1 MSSTPKAEP
10 VSHAHQPAPVA
21 GAGEIVLARYRLRR
35 RLGAGG
41 MGVVY
46 LAWDEN
52 LEREVAVK
60 RIAVQ
65 HDPDGR
71 GEREALAAARL
82 SHPGIVALYESGR
95 DDDAVYLVSEIV
107 HGHTLAELLR
117 DGALSDRDAVRIGAA
132 LCAALEH
139 AHARG
144 VIHRDVKP
152 SNILCPDDPDVSG
165 SVAKLADFGIARMA
179 DHDVLTRT
187 GDIIGTLA
195 YMAPEQARG
204 ERIDGAADVYAL
216 GVVLYEAL
224 AGVNP
229 IRAGN
234 PAATARRVG
243 TRLPSLQRAR
253 RDLPSGL
260 CRAIDAAVQPEPG
273 ARAGLVTLRA
283 ALSDG
288 IERVADQRGPIA
300 FASPGE
306 PAEPVRALTDLERE
320 RSQPLR
326 DRWDAAEAEL
336 TRDPARPPSPRE
348 RRTEVAPRRAAPRAS
363 RAQEPAPERG
373 APRAQEPAPKPAR
386 PWKPPWAQEPA
397 PERARPWEAPRAQE
411 PAPERAR
418 PWEASRAQPAPDR
431 DGSWEAPRAQE
442 PASERDAPQAPRRHL
457 AGERDTP
464 RQGFVARIVA
474 GAAAAA
480 ISAAALAW
488 LGPAPPLQ
496 PMVGAGAVGGA
507 ILLLPRVG
515 WLLMAGALVAWLT
528 IAAPGIALLVAV
540 AAAPVAL
547 LLPRSGTSWSLPAL
561 GPLLGVVGL
570 AGVWPA
576 LAGQARRW
584 PVRAAL
590 GALGGWWLALVEAL
604 TSERLVSGPAN
615 GVAAHETWE
624 DSAVDATR
632 DALWPLLT
640 GGALAL
646 AALWAIAALLLPVLV
661 RGRSAALD
669 LVGATAWVATFA
681 AATQALAQALAL
693 DPPRGL
699 VAGALAAAVVA
710 VAARALR
717 GRA

>member
-1 MSSTPKAEP
+1 MSTTPKAES
-10 VSHAHQPAPVA
+10 VSHAHQPAPAA
-21 GAGEIVLARYRLRR
+21 GAGEIVLARYELRR

-46 LAWDEN
+46 LAWDER

-60 RIAVQ
+60 RIAAQ
-65 HDPDGR
+65 HDPEGR

-107 HGHTLAELLR
+107 RGHTLAELLR
-117 DGALSDRDAVRIGAA
+117 DGELSDREAVRIGAA
-132 LCAALEH
+132 LCGALEH

-152 SNILCPDDPDVSG
+152 SNILCPDDPEVAG

-187 GDIIGTLA
+187 GDIMGTLA

-224 AGVNP
+224 AGANP

-243 TRLPSLQRAR
+243 MRLPALQRAR
-253 RDLPSGL
+253 RDLPGGL
-260 CRAIDAAVQPEPG
+260 CRAIDAAVQPEPE

-283 ALSDG
+283 ALSDA

-300 FASPGE
+300 FGP
-306 PAEPVRALTDLERE
+306 PDVRAEPRHAPTALDR
-320 RSQPLR
+320 RRDQPAR

-336 TRDPARPPSPRE
+336 TRDPLRSAEPAARRRELVPEQLGPRQHE
-348 RRTEVAPRRAAPRAS
+348 RRRTEVAPEVLGP
-363 RAQEPAPERG
+363 QPERG
-373 APRAQEPAPKPAR
+373 
-386 PWKPPWAQEPA
+386 
-397 PERARPWEAPRAQE
+397 RARRRGR
-411 PAPERAR
+411 RAR
-418 PWEASRAQPAPDR
+418 RAEDPQR
-431 DGSWEAPRAQE
+431 PR
-442 PASERDAPQAPRRHL
+442 PMRL
-457 AGERDTP
+457 
-464 RQGFVARIVA
+464 VARLVA
-474 GAAAAA
+474 GGAAAA
-480 ISAAALAW
+480 IGGAALAW
-488 LGPAPPLQ
+488 LGPEPPLQ
-496 PMVGAGAVGGA
+496 PAAGATVAGA
-507 ILLLPRVG
+507 AVLLLPRLG
-515 WLLMAGALVAWLT
+515 WLLMAGTLVVWLAA
-528 IAAPGIALLVAV
+528 AAPGIALIVAA

-547 LLPRSGTSWSLPAL
+547 VLPLSGTWWSLPAL
-561 GPLLGVVGL
+561 GPLLGVAGL
-570 AGVWPA
+570 AGAWPA

-584 PVRAAL
+584 PVRAGL
-590 GALGGWWLALVEAL
+590 GALGGWWLALAEAL
-604 TSERLVSGPAN
+604 TSRRLVSGPAHDV
-615 GVAAHETWE
+615 VARATWE
-624 DSAVDATR
+624 GSAVDAAR

-646 AALWAIAALLLPVLV
+646 AVLWAIAALLLPVLV

-669 LVGATAWVATFA
+669 IVGATAWAA
-681 AATQALAQALAL
+681 MLGAATQALAEALVL

-699 VAGALAAAVVA
+699 VAGAVAAAVVA
-710 VAARALR
+710 VGARALR

>member
-1 MSSTPKAEP
+1 MSSTPKSEP
-10 VSHAHQPAPVA
+10 VSHARPPAPAA

-46 LAWDEN
+46 LGWDEH

-65 HDPDGR
+65 HDPEGR

-82 SHPGIVALYESGR
+82 SHPAIVALYESGR
-95 DDDAVYLVSEIV
+95 DEEAVYLVSEIV
-107 HGHTLAELLR
+107 HGRTLAELLR
-117 DGALSDRDAVRIGAA
+117 DGQLSDRGAVRIGAA
-132 LCAALEH
+132 LCGALEH

-152 SNILCPDDPDVSG
+152 SNILCPDDSEVAG

-204 ERIDGAADVYAL
+204 ARIDGTADVYAL

-224 AGVNP
+224 AGANP

-243 TRLPSLQRAR
+243 TRLPALQRVR

-260 CRAIDAAVQPEPG
+260 CRAVDGAVQPDPDV
-273 ARAGLVTLRA
+273 RAGLVTLRA
-283 ALSDG
+283 ALTDAV
-288 IERVADQRGPIA
+288 ELVADERGPIA
-300 FASPGE
+300 LAPHAGPLQPGRAPAQPE
-306 PAEPVRALTDLERE
+306 PGRGQHA
-320 RSQPLR
+320 R
-326 DRWDAAEAEL
+326 DRWGAAEAEL
-336 TRDPARPPSPRE
+336 TRDLARPPPPHDRRPQLAPETGGAPQSARRRRRGRE
-348 RRTEVAPRRAAPRAS
+348 RSGEPQRAPLTS
-363 RAQEPAPERG
+363 
-373 APRAQEPAPKPAR
+373 
-386 PWKPPWAQEPA
+386 
-397 PERARPWEAPRAQE
+397 
-411 PAPERAR
+411 
-418 PWEASRAQPAPDR
+418 
-431 DGSWEAPRAQE
+431 
-442 PASERDAPQAPRRHL
+442 
-457 AGERDTP
+457 
-464 RQGFVARIVA
+464 FVARLIA
-474 GAAAAA
+474 GIAAAA

-488 LGPAPPLQ
+488 LGPEPPLQ
-496 PMVGAGAVGGA
+496 PVAVAAAAGAAVA
-507 ILLLPRVG
+507 LAPRAG
-515 WLLMAGALVAWLT
+515 WLLMAGGLVAWLAV
-528 IAAPGIALLVAV
+528 AAPGIALLVAI
-540 AAAPVAL
+540 AAAPVVL
-547 LLPRSGTSWSLPAL
+547 LLPLSGTTWSLPAL
-561 GPLLGVVGL
+561 GPLLGGIGL

-584 PVRAAL
+584 PVRAGL
-590 GALGGWWLALVEAL
+590 GALGGWWLALAEAL
-604 TSERLVSGPAN
+604 TSRRLLSGPAN
-615 GVAAHETWE
+615 DVAGRATWE
-624 DSAVDATR
+624 GSALDAAR

-646 AALWAIAALLLPVLV
+646 AVLWAIAAVLLPVLV

-669 LVGATAWVATFA
+669 LVGATAWAATLA
-681 AATQALAQALAL
+681 GATQAFAQALVL

-699 VAGALAAAVVA
+699 VAGALAAGVVA
-710 VAARALR
+710 VAARVLR